1 MNKYYAEDIVCDWVY
16 RENKYTDEELHLVL
30 EAIKYRVKHK
40 QMNLWEPMFYYFANN
55 QFNLSLMYA
64 HKFYADAVKTHDK
77 FGKSSADNW
86 LGDHY
91 LYGLGTNK
99 DYKKAYMY
107 YMDALNIDKNDLY
120 ALYDLA
126 IMYLNGYY
134 VKRDLDKYHEIITKL
149 FNSDN
154 CRNNDEND
162 PYESM
167 GPEIYQHYA
176 YCLRDKGGKNNL
188 KLAEKYLKK
197 SREELVKFLYYNDWD
212 DSYKQLVEVD
222 ENIEV
227 LNEILLNA
235 DNSNKKTCISVGKK
249 TTNRK
254 LVKLIEDELSNYNKL
269 SIEGDIYTLINLPK
283 TNNEYTIKF
292 VYDNVVYEIFAK
304 KYKKSKMY
312 YRFLEKNYRNMEEL
326 IRKGSIENV
335 EIRQLVGKI
344 KSINIII

>member
-1 MNKYYAEDIVCDWVY
+1 MGIMW
-16 RENKYTDEELHLVL
+16 
-30 EAIKYRVKHK
+30 
-40 QMNLWEPMFYYFANN
+40 
-55 QFNLSLMYA
+55 
-64 HKFYADAVKTHDK
+64 
-77 FGKSSADNW
+77 
-86 LGDHY
+86 
-91 LYGLGTNK
+91 
-99 DYKKAYMY
+99 KK
-107 YMDALNIDKNDLY
+107 N
-120 ALYDLA
+120 
-126 IMYLNGYY
+126 
-134 VKRDLDKYHEIITKL
+134 LDKYHEIITKL
-149 FNSDN
+149 FDSNN

-222 ENIEV
+222 ENIKF
-227 LNEILLNA
+227 LNENLLNA
-235 DNSNKKTCISVGKK
+235 DNLNIKTCISVGKK
-249 TTNRK
+249 STNRK
-254 LVKLIEDELSNYNKL
+254 LVKLIEDGLSNYNKFI

-283 TNNEYTIKF
+283 TNKEYTIKF
-292 VYDNVVYEIFAK
+292 VYDNVVYEIFAN
-304 KYKKSKMY
+304 KYKQSKMY
-312 YRFLEKNYRNMEEL
+312 YRFLDENYRNMEEL